1 MQRMRKGSIVLE
13 NKIIKIRHAKK
24 YAKVKNDNKFDSR
37 IRKGDLVE
45 ILEPWQT
52 ILGETIK
59 DSLELNEGEVG
70 VKKITKN
77 IKEQSDYIIEKCNIE
92 DLMLI

>member
-1 MQRMRKGSIVLE
+1 MQRMKKGSIVLE
-13 NKIIKIRHAKK
+13 NKIIKIRHTKK

-52 ILGETIK
+52 ILGETIR

-70 VKKITKN
+70 VKKITQN
-77 IKEQSDYIIEKCNIE
+77 IREQSDYIIEKCNIE